1 MTGPLASSSTINSHY
16 PSLHGMASHAN
27 SLIRFNTARMNTF
40 YAHIGLDWIGVLL
53 GNNPGTGIENIGLV
67 SSAGLATHWLQLHFH
82 LLTIPSSSVSS
93 VGISISVSSF
103 LVISLAINQS
113 SVETFSFFSWKAKN
127 FQLHKICINIQHPS
141 TYTVAVCVRHVT
153 YTLCS

>member
-1 MTGPLASSSTINSHY
+1 MTLWQDLWPLLQQSYY
-16 PSLHGMASHAN
+16 PSLHGACHAMPIL
-27 SLIRFNTARMNTF
+27 SSVLTQRGWTHFM
-40 YAHIGLDWIGVLL
+40 HILDWIGVLL
-53 GNNPGTGIENIGLV
+53 GNNPGTGIENIGLG

-113 SVETFSFFSWKAKN
+113 SVDTFSFFSWKAKN

-141 TYTVAVCVRHVT
+141 TYTVAVC
-153 YTLCS
+153 